1 MNMLNI
7 NFQKKKSNPDTAAI
21 MRQLSSMIHAGL
33 PISRCFDILEQ
44 TQVQE
49 SQRAALRKI
58 NMHLQA
64 GHSLHDSLRIQP
76 EWFDPFTCR
85 LIRLGEQSGK
95 LDDILQTLAAYH
107 ENNAAFRRTIRQALF
122 YPCLILFSSLVL
134 SCCMFIFVI
143 PAFAELFQGIDKPL
157 PLFTRIIFSISYYLS
172 QGALPVCVL
181 TIISAMIFLRK
192 RRVNIS
198 RLPLIA
204 DCLQSLAIIHFCK
217 HLAIS
222 LSAGMPI
229 LEALKLSSGND
240 QPRELVSA
248 IHQLR
253 SALSAGHNMHHAMQ
267 LHAVFPLL
275 LQQMVKVGEESGTLD
290 IMLNKAASLME
301 SELNA
306 RIIHLTRLLEPLI
319 MSVLGVLIGGLVIG
333 MYLPVFNLGS
343 VI

>member
-1 MNMLNI
+1 MFRHARLAS
-7 NFQKKKSNPDTAAI
+7 KTKPDTAVI

-33 PISRCFDILEQ
+33 PITRCFDILEK
-44 TQVQE
+44 TQAQH
-49 SQRAALRKI
+49 SHRAALYKI
-58 NMHLQA
+58 KMHLQA
-64 GHSLHDSLRIQP
+64 GHTIHDSLQIQP
-76 EWFDPFTCR
+76 ELFDDFTCR
-85 LIRLGEQSGK
+85 LVHLGEQSGK

-107 ENNAAFRRTIRQALF
+107 ENKAAFRRTIRQALF
-122 YPCLILFSSLVL
+122 YPCLILFSSLIL

-143 PAFAELFQGIDKPL
+143 PAFSELFKDIDKPL
-157 PLFTRIIFSISYYLS
+157 PLLTRLIFTISHFLS
-172 QGALPVCVL
+172 QATLPASL
-181 TIISAMIFLRK
+181 LIITMIIYVRNHPF
-192 RRVNIS
+192 NMS
-198 RLPLIA
+198 RLPIIS
-204 DCLQSLAIIHFCK
+204 DCLQTLAVIHFCK

-229 LEALKLSSGND
+229 LEALKLSSGKD

-253 SALSAGHNMHHAMQ
+253 AALSAGNNMHHALQ
-267 LHAVFPLL
+267 PHAVFPLI

-290 IMLNKAASLME
+290 VMLNRAAALLE
-301 SELNA
+301 AELNA